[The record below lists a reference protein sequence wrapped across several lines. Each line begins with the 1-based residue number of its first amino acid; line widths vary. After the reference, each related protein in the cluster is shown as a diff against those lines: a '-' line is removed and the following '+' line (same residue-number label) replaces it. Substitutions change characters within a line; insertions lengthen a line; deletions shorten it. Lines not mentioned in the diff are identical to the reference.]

1 MLFYLYTIISHTI
14 FIFILFMIKL
24 YPNEMLNYYHII
36 LDNYSKLT
44 YISYLIDEP
53 FLLIALDYLYEDR

>member
-44 YISYLIDEP
+44 YIS
-53 FLLIALDYLYEDR
+53 